1 MIKNLNPFSLHKNLS
16 NQNKHK
22 MIYMV
27 WKECMPSGFYKHV
40 CSKDNLMYLNRKNVL
55 YRKVSEII
63 NDFLAADEKN
73 YVQLRNNLSQF
84 KNIFQYVYPSVY
96 SDLLL
101 YRKEK
106 LWPVKYLLHCF

>member
-1 MIKNLNPFSLHKNLS
+1 
-16 NQNKHK
+16 
-22 MIYMV
+22 
-27 WKECMPSGFYKHV
+27 MPSGFYKHV

-106 LWPVKYLLHCF
+106 L